1 MNMDEDTVL
10 ESEKEALVQTA
21 EETPKRQ
28 SPLALARRSPVAVI
42 LGLTIVALLGYA
54 SYRFIWPR
62 EQTAPRSGRGFAGGV
77 QPVGVATVGRG
88 DIKIVRTALGAVTPI
103 ANVTIK
109 TQLNG
114 YLTEVAFTEGQL
126 VKKGDFLAQIDPRPY
141 QVLKQQYE
149 GQLLHDQGL
158 LDQARADLRRYQLLL
173 KQDSIARQQAENQV
187 YVVKQYEG
195 SVKSDQALVDNQA
208 LNLTYAHIIA
218 PVSGRVG
225 LRQVDAGNY
234 VSTSDPNGIVLLTQ
248 LDPISVI
255 FSVAEDYLPE
265 IVGSLK
271 ANGSLQATAIDRS
284 NTNVLAVGRL
294 SILDNSIDTTT
305 GMVKGRAEFDN
316 KDWKLFPNQF
326 VNIQLL
332 VNTDRNVITIPT
344 AAVQTGAAGPF
355 VYLLKQ
361 ENKVVVR
368 NIVLGPSEGGMV
380 EVKTGLDAGDK
391 VVVDG
396 SDRLRDG
403 AEVRIAE
410 GAPASGAT
418 APAKPESDGSQPEK
432 RQWDPEKKRE
442 HRSRKQPDAP

>member
-1 MNMDEDTVL
+1 V
-10 ESEKEALVQTA
+10 
-21 EETPKRQ
+21 P
-28 SPLALARRSPVAVI
+28 
-42 LGLTIVALLGYA
+42 
-54 SYRFIWPR
+54 
-62 EQTAPRSGRGFAGGV
+62 
-77 QPVGVATVGRG
+77 
-88 DIKIVRTALGAVTPI
+88 
-103 ANVTIK
+103 
-109 TQLNG
+109 
-114 YLTEVAFTEGQL
+114 
-126 VKKGDFLAQIDPRPY
+126 
-141 QVLKQQYE
+141 
-149 GQLLHDQGL
+149 
-158 LDQARADLRRYQLLL
+158 
-173 KQDSIARQQAENQV
+173 
-187 YVVKQYEG
+187 
-195 SVKSDQALVDNQA
+195 
-208 LNLTYAHIIA
+208 
-218 PVSGRVG
+218 
-225 LRQVDAGNY
+225 
-234 VSTSDPNGIVLLTQ
+234 
-248 LDPISVI
+248 
-255 FSVAEDYLPE
+255 EDYLPE

-284 NTNVLAVGRL
+284 NTMFFAVGRL

-361 ENKVVVR
+361 ENRVVVR

-418 APAKPESDGSQPEK
+418 APAKPGSDGSQPENVSGIRK
-432 RQWDPEKKRE
+432 RSANTAPESNPMRPDPPLLATRTDETANRHE
-442 HRSRKQPDAP
+442 SFANFHSAPGRHNVVDGRDTAWRPFRV